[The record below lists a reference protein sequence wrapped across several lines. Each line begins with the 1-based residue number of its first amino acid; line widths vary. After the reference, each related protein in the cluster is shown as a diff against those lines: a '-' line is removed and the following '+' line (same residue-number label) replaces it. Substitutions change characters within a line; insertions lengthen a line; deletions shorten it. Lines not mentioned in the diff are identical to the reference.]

1 MIHPL
6 IQAAEAESLKA
17 AEALASFEV
26 GDDVDVMYKIVEGK
40 KERVQRFSGVV
51 IRISGRGPTKSFTVR
66 RIVGGEGVE
75 RAFPYHSPNVESV
88 SVKRSGK
95 TRRARLYYLRDRVGK
110 STRLVEKKDARPSK
124 STAAKAAG
132 KAKPSKKDKGGVEA

>member
-6 IQAAEAESLKA
+6 LQAAEAHSLKA
-17 AEALASFEV
+17 PENVAKFEV
-26 GDDVDVMYKIVEGK
+26 GDDVDVMYKIIEGK

-51 IRISGRGPTKSFTVR
+51 IRINGRGTTKSFTVR

-75 RAFPYHSPNVESV
+75 RIFPYHSPNVESV

-95 TRRARLYYLRDRVGK
+95 TRRARLYFLRDRVGK
-110 STRLVEKKDARPSK
+110 STRLVEKKDNRP
-124 STAAKAAG
+124 T
-132 KAKPSKKDKGGVEA
+132 KKDKAGTKTGAKPKAKAKVKA